1 METIPASEEQEML
14 EIKTGNIIPVD
25 LNSFLCKNARI
36 LSILFNKVENEENAS
51 KYDNISRNL
60 KVWRSLVSVSEWGN
74 RFSSNVPEKGL
85 DDFVKN
91 MLNFWS
97 YCSLFVLGRPID
109 TLESYDTGSEMGC
122 SLSVRV
128 QIGNVNP

>member
-60 KVWRSLVSVSEWGN
+60 KVGRSLVSVSE
-74 RFSSNVPEKGL
+74 
-85 DDFVKN
+85 
-91 MLNFWS
+91 
-97 YCSLFVLGRPID
+97 
-109 TLESYDTGSEMGC
+109 
-122 SLSVRV
+122 
-128 QIGNVNP
+128 

>member
-60 KVWRSLVSVSEWGN
+60 KVWRSLVSVSE
-74 RFSSNVPEKGL
+74 
-85 DDFVKN
+85 
-91 MLNFWS
+91 
-97 YCSLFVLGRPID
+97 
-109 TLESYDTGSEMGC
+109 
-122 SLSVRV
+122 
-128 QIGNVNP
+128 

>member
-36 LSILFNKVENEENAS
+36 LSNLFNKVENEENAS

-60 KVWRSLVSVSEWGN
+60 KVWRSLVSVSE
-74 RFSSNVPEKGL
+74 
-85 DDFVKN
+85 
-91 MLNFWS
+91 
-97 YCSLFVLGRPID
+97 
-109 TLESYDTGSEMGC
+109 
-122 SLSVRV
+122 
-128 QIGNVNP
+128 